1 MVGICI
7 IGCGKITQLRHA
19 PEYLENP
26 GAHIVG
32 FFDMDA
38 KRAEATAA
46 KFGGRVYDSIE
57 QMLADK
63 DIDAVSVNV
72 ANVAHAE
79 VSIAALEAGKHVLCE
94 KPMAVTRDECEAMVA
109 AARKAGKRLLIGH
122 NQRLANAHVH
132 ARQMIAQGLIG
143 RPLSFRTV
151 FGHPGP
157 ECWTGKPDSWF
168 LSKAAAHFGVL
179 GDLGIHKTDLIHYLL
194 DEPIVQVSAVLRTM
208 DKRYT
213 TGELV
218 DVEDNALCLYETRSG
233 VPGSMQ
239 VSWTFYAGEDNS
251 TLIWGTKGLLRL
263 YDDLEY
269 SLIWEPNQGDAE
281 HHRLDEL
288 TTNEDQNAGNRTNTG
303 VIDEFIAAITEG
315 RPSVLDGEQALRAMR
330 VVFAAEESARTG
342 QRGDVA
348 QDV

>member
-1 MVGICI
+1 MINIGI

-19 PEYLENP
+19 PEYQENP
-26 GAHIVG
+26 GAQIVG

-38 KRAEATAA
+38 AQARASADR
-46 KFGGRVYDSIE
+46 FGGRVYDSAA
-57 QMLADK
+57 QLLADPA
-63 DIDAVSVNV
+63 IQAVSVNV

-94 KPMAVTRDECEAMVA
+94 KPMAVTRAECEAMVA
-109 AARKAGKRLLIGH
+109 AARRAGRRLLIGH
-122 NQRLANAHVH
+122 NQRLATAHVR
-132 ARQMIAQGLIG
+132 ARAMIREGLIG

-157 ECWTGKPDSWF
+157 ECWTGMPDSWF
-168 LSKAAAHFGVL
+168 LSKSAAHFGVL
-179 GDLGIHKTDLIHYLL
+179 GDLGIHKTDLMHFLL
-194 DEPIVQVSAVLRTM
+194 DEPIVRVSAVLRTM

-213 TGELV
+213 NGELV

-251 TLIWGTKGLLRL
+251 TRIWGTKGLLRL
-263 YDDLEY
+263 YDDPVF
-269 SLIWEPNQGDAE
+269 SLIWEPNEGDTE

-288 TTNEDQNAGNRTNTG
+288 TTNEEQNAGRRTNTG
-303 VIDEFIAAITEG
+303 VIDEFVAAISEN
-315 RPSVLDGEQALRAMR
+315 RPSVLDGHEALRAMR
-330 VVFAAEESARTG
+330 VVFAAEESAHTG
-342 QRGDVA
+342 RRVDVA
-348 QDV
+348 QND

>member
-1 MVGICI
+1 MVGIGI

-218 DVEDNALCLYETRSG
+218 DVEDNALCLY
-233 VPGSMQ
+233 
-239 VSWTFYAGEDNS
+239 
-251 TLIWGTKGLLRL
+251 
-263 YDDLEY
+263 DDLEY

-288 TTNEDQNAGNRTNTG
+288 ITNEDQNAGNRTNTG
-303 VIDEFIAAITEG
+303 VIDEFIAAVSEG

-342 QRGDVA
+342 QRVDVA
-348 QDV
+348 QDI